1 MKDFYSFIHTK
12 FFFNFILISS
22 IILGIFLRLLPH
34 IFMGFSSNLPLNNG
48 GLYLFFSEII
58 VQNNF
63 SYPAY
68 IPFYTE
74 TGIPFAYPPLIFYV
88 LALISTL
95 FPVPLLTLVIYIPTI
110 ISIVCIFAFYFLV
123 KELFS
128 EKSLIL
134 ISTLIFALYL
144 PLISYS
150 AQGLFLVHGVGS
162 LFFIIG
168 LILVLRWMKFK
179 NDTFIFFIGIL
190 FGLLI
195 VSSPRCAFA
204 YALVLFTVAFL
215 NPRKKTLFNLAFIVI
230 IATLI
235 SSPWWFTVIRNH
247 GIDVLINGFMVR
259 QPTAVFNIFI
269 NIYLTNFYNY
279 QLSLILICLLG
290 LFYYL
295 AKKEF
300 FLPVLFF
307 LLVISGGYGVVI
319 IPLILVIIL
328 FSVGLMKVIFPALKF
343 TLNADTP
350 EKTLLPLFF
359 TILLVVL
366 ILGGSYIQNRDFFE
380 SRYSSLKD
388 DEKGHFEAM
397 YWIQQNTENNSAF
410 IVKDV
415 IASEQKNQF
424 WIGDWFPAITHRKT
438 LNIFYGNEWSNKP
451 QLWLADLELS
461 NCEDTF
467 CFENVSNNYNFRYSH
482 VYIIK
487 NPENGYIISS
497 FANSGDYRLIFEN
510 SKGMIFGKIISPF
523 SQE

>member
-1 MKDFYSFIHTK
+1 
-12 FFFNFILISS
+12 
-22 IILGIFLRLLPH
+22 
-34 IFMGFSSNLPLNNG
+34 MGFSSNLPLNNG

-58 VQNNF
+58 AQNNF
-63 SYPAY
+63 SYPTY

-74 TGIPFAYPPLIFYV
+74 NGIPFAYPPLLFYI
-88 LALISTL
+88 LALMSKM
-95 FPVPLLTLVIYIPTI
+95 FPIPLLILFIYTPTI

-134 ISTLIFALYL
+134 ISTIIFALYP

-150 AQGLFLVHGVGS
+150 AQGLFLVHGVGT
-162 LFFIIG
+162 LLFIIG
-168 LILVLRWMKFK
+168 LILVLRWMKCN
-179 NDTFIFFIGIL
+179 NDTLIFFIGIL
-190 FGLLI
+190 FGLLLL
-195 VSSPRCAFA
+195 SSPRCAFA
-204 YALVLFTVAFL
+204 YALVLLTVALL
-215 NPRKKTLFNLAFIVI
+215 NPRKKTLFNGAFIVI

-235 SSPWWFTVIRNH
+235 SSPWWITVIQNH
-247 GIDVLINGFMVR
+247 GINVLLNGFMIR

-269 NIYLTNFYNY
+269 NIYLLNFYNY
-279 QLSLILICLLG
+279 QLSLMAICLLG
-290 LFYYL
+290 LFYYII
-295 AKKEF
+295 KKEF

-319 IPLILVIIL
+319 IPLIVIIIL
-328 FSVGLMKVIFPALKF
+328 FSVGLLKVIFPALKSI
-343 TLNADTP
+343 LNADTP
-350 EKTLLPLFF
+350 TKTLLALFF
-359 TILLVVL
+359 TLLLLTL

-388 DEKGHFEAM
+388 DEKVNFEAM
-397 YWIQQNTENNSAF
+397 YWIHQNTENTSTF

-438 LNIFYGNEWSNKP
+438 LNTFYGNEWTNKP

-461 NCEDTF
+461 DCKDTY
-467 CFENVSNNYNFRYSH
+467 CFENVSSKYNFRYTH

-487 NPENGYIISS
+487 YPENGYVISS
-497 FANSGDYRLIFEN
+497 FAHSDDYMLIFEN
-510 SKGMIFGKIISPF
+510 SKVVIFKQIISNF
-523 SQE
+523 S

>member
-1 MKDFYSFIHTK
+1 MKDFYSFIQTK
-12 FFFNFILISS
+12 FFFNVVLISS

-34 IFMGFSSNLPLNNG
+34 IVMGFSSNLPLNNG

-58 VQNNF
+58 AQNNF
-63 SYPAY
+63 SYPTY

-74 TGIPFAYPPLIFYV
+74 NGIPFAYPPLIFYI
-88 LALISTL
+88 LALISKMFHT
-95 FPVPLLTLVIYIPTI
+95 PLLILFIYAPTI

-134 ISTLIFALYL
+134 ISTIIFALYP

-150 AQGLFLVHGVGS
+150 AQGLFLVHGVGT

-168 LILVLRWMKFK
+168 LILVLRWMKF
-179 NDTFIFFIGIL
+179 NDDTLIFFIGIL
-190 FGLLI
+190 FGLLLL
-195 VSSPRCAFA
+195 SSPRCAFA
-204 YALVLFTVAFL
+204 YALVLLTVALL
-215 NPRKKTLFNLAFIVI
+215 NPRKKTFFSLAFIGI

-235 SSPWWFTVIRNH
+235 SSPWWITVIQNH
-247 GIDVLINGFMVR
+247 GITVLLNGFMLR
-259 QPTAVFNIFI
+259 QPTAVFNVFI
-269 NIYLTNFYNY
+269 NIYLYNFYNY
-279 QLSLILICLLG
+279 QLSLMAICLLG
-290 LFYYL
+290 LFYYIV
-295 AKKEF
+295 KKEF
-300 FLPVLFF
+300 FLPVLFL

-319 IPLILVIIL
+319 IPLILIIIL
-328 FSVGLMKVIFPALKF
+328 FSVGLLKVIFPALKYI
-343 TLNADTP
+343 LNADTP
-350 EKTLLPLFF
+350 TKTLLPLFF
-359 TILLVVL
+359 TILLLIL

-388 DEKGHFEAM
+388 DEKLNFEAM
-397 YWIQQNTENNSAF
+397 YWIYQNTENTSSF

-438 LNIFYGNEWSNKP
+438 LNTFYGNEWTNKP

-461 NCEDTF
+461 NCKDTY
-467 CFENVSNNYNFRYSH
+467 CFENVSNKYNFNYTH

-487 NPENGYIISS
+487 YPENGYIISS
-497 FANSGDYRLIFEN
+497 FANSDDYKVIFEN
-510 SKGMIFGKIISPF
+510 SKVVIFKKIIPNF
-523 SQE
+523 S

>member
-1 MKDFYSFIHTK
+1 M
-12 FFFNFILISS
+12 
-22 IILGIFLRLLPH
+22 
-34 IFMGFSSNLPLNNG
+34 
-48 GLYLFFSEII
+48 
-58 VQNNF
+58 
-63 SYPAY
+63 
-68 IPFYTE
+68 
-74 TGIPFAYPPLIFYV
+74 
-88 LALISTL
+88 
-95 FPVPLLTLVIYIPTI
+95 
-110 ISIVCIFAFYFLV
+110 
-123 KELFS
+123 
-128 EKSLIL
+128 
-134 ISTLIFALYL
+134 
-144 PLISYS
+144 
-150 AQGLFLVHGVGS
+150 
-162 LFFIIG
+162 
-168 LILVLRWMKFK
+168 
-179 NDTFIFFIGIL
+179 
-190 FGLLI
+190 
-195 VSSPRCAFA
+195 
-204 YALVLFTVAFL
+204 
-215 NPRKKTLFNLAFIVI
+215 
-230 IATLI
+230 
-235 SSPWWFTVIRNH
+235 
-247 GIDVLINGFMVR
+247 
-259 QPTAVFNIFI
+259 
-269 NIYLTNFYNY
+269 
-279 QLSLILICLLG
+279 
-290 LFYYL
+290 
-295 AKKEF
+295 
-300 FLPVLFF
+300 
-307 LLVISGGYGVVI
+307 VI

-397 YWIQQNTENNSAF
+397 YWIQQNTENTSAF

-467 CFENVSNNYNFRYSH
+467 CFENVSNNYNFRYTH

-487 NPENGYIISS
+487 NPENGYVISS

>member
-1 MKDFYSFIHTK
+1 M
-12 FFFNFILISS
+12 
-22 IILGIFLRLLPH
+22 
-34 IFMGFSSNLPLNNG
+34 
-48 GLYLFFSEII
+48 
-58 VQNNF
+58 
-63 SYPAY
+63 
-68 IPFYTE
+68 
-74 TGIPFAYPPLIFYV
+74 
-88 LALISTL
+88 STL
-95 FPVPLLTLVIYIPTI
+95 FPIPLLTLVIYIPTI

-123 KELFS
+123 KELFT

-134 ISTLIFALYL
+134 ISTLIFALYP

-150 AQGLFLVHGVGS
+150 AQGLFLVHGVGT
-162 LFFIIG
+162 LLFIIG
-168 LILVLRWMKFK
+168 LIFVLRWIKFK

-190 FGLLI
+190 FGLLL

-204 YALVLFTVAFL
+204 FALVLFTVALL

-247 GIDVLINGFMVR
+247 GIDVLINGFMIR

-279 QLSLILICLLG
+279 QLSLITICLLG

-319 IPLILVIIL
+319 VPLIVIIIL
-328 FSVGLMKVIFPALKF
+328 FSVGLLKVIFPALKF
-343 TLNADTP
+343 ILNADTP
-350 EKTLLPLFF
+350 EKTLLPLLF
-359 TILLVVL
+359 TILLFVL
-366 ILGGSYIQNRDFFE
+366 ILGGSYMQNQDFFE
-380 SRYSSLKD
+380 SRYPSLKD
-388 DEKGHFEAM
+388 EEKGHFEAM
-397 YWIQQNTENNSAF
+397 YWIDQNTENTSTF

-438 LNIFYGNEWSNKP
+438 LNTFYGNEWSNKP

-467 CFENVSNNYNFRYSH
+467 CFEHVSNNYNFRYTH

-487 NPENGYIISS
+487 YPENGYVISS
-497 FANSGDYRLIFEN
+497 FVNSDDYHLIFEN
-510 SKGMIFGKIISPF
+510 SKVMVFRKITSPF